1 MNDGLLTVGVGDAV
15 YLSGNYSGAGTIAMA
30 GNATLDMVSV
40 SGGTIA
46 LAGGGNMISLTPPA
60 TGLTLD
66 GLATGDMLMLYN
78 TTPLTSARYAAGHLY
93 LYSNGQQASDIA
105 TSSDLTAD
113 TLLIVPT
120 VTGGALTVAAAGP
133 LDTAALPAL
142 QPAERLIIGTSDVT
156 NAGTLHIADVGAVE
170 FQGTVAQAGTIAF
183 DGTHGSLILDHPPG
197 FHATLANMQPGDTIT
212 LAPGTGYALGY
223 AGSALEV
230 LQNGILAAS
239 FTLDSGYDL
248 TNFSLDPSGL
258 APSIGLTAAPTQTFS
273 YADNTSQVTAA
284 SHGEAYTGPAA
295 GLAGQFIHITPD
307 NVNVATAAPS
317 VFIRTGA
324 GDDAV
329 QVTSGDN
336 VIDAS
341 TGSNFLVGGTGHD
354 TFFVDTTGGQTLWD
368 SIVNFHAGDALT
380 IWGYSPGVSSHG
392 WADGLGAAGY
402 TGLTLQIKP
411 TGALVAAQATLVG
424 LTSADLSSLMVQT
437 GEVGGNSYLSIIHTS
452 AASEPLLAPLARRIG
467 KVPRQREHRVG
478 HQRIDAVVEPL
489 HRLVP
494 PGHVLER
501 RLKLGQVAHLDHDVP
516 VAHAAQPEAQ
526 LGPRDPPAMHQP
538 ALAQMPHIG
547 IQLLAEH

>member
-258 APSIGLTAAPTQTFS
+258 APSIGLTAAP
-273 YADNTSQVTAA
+273 
-284 SHGEAYTGPAA
+284 
-295 GLAGQFIHITPD
+295 
-307 NVNVATAAPS
+307 S